1 MQRQSTFAPGAL
13 QARGRSAIIRRLCD
27 EQNRAASPSR
37 HCVSCAAVP
46 RLCRERRSLRDL
58 SQSLHDGAAG
68 GENGAGK
75 STMLKILARDIAPD
89 TGSIATEKEVKI
101 GFLRQDIDFEQG
113 RTVLEEAYEAFTDIK
128 IVEKKLEEINHQL
141 VTRTDYESEEYSQII
156 EDLADYTHRFDLLGG
171 YNYVGDTEKILLG
184 LGFKREDFNNQTET
198 FSGGWRMRIELAKL
212 LLQSNDI
219 LLLDEPTNHLDIES
233 IIWLENFLRNY
244 PGVVVIVSHDKMF
257 LDNVTN
263 RTIEISLGKAYDF
276 NKPYSQYLELRHE
289 IREKQLATQK
299 NQAKKIE
306 ETEKLIEKFRA
317 KASKASMAQSL
328 IKKLDKVERIE
339 VDEDDNSVM
348 NISFP
353 VSITPGKVVIEAE
366 NVTKKYG
373 EKTIL
378 KDISLLV
385 ERGSK
390 IAFVGQNGQ
399 GKSTFIKAI
408 VKDID
413 YTGTIKLGHNVQLGY
428 FAQNQAEYLDGE
440 ITLLQTMQD
449 AANDTNRSKVRDM
462 LGSFLFRG
470 DDVEKKVK
478 VLSGGERNRLALCKL
493 LLQPINVLVMDEP
506 TNHLDIKSKNVLK
519 AALQQYEGTLLLVSH
534 DRDFLQGMSNIVYE
548 FKDQKIKEYLGD
560 INFFLEQRNLEN
572 MREVE
577 KKDAV
582 KKEVPKDKSLSYE
595 EQKKGKALQN
605 KLSKVE
611 SQIKQLEMDIQK
623 DDKLLASNYDK
634 HIEDASFFMAYN
646 KKKKDLDNL
655 LEEWET
661 IQMEIE
667 NA

>member
-1 MQRQSTFAPGAL
+1 MLNIHNLSVSFGGTYLFEEVTF
-13 QARGRSAIIRRLCD
+13 RLGSGD
-27 EQNRAASPSR
+27 R
-37 HCVSCAAVP
+37 VGLV
-46 RLCRERRSLRDL
+46 
-58 SQSLHDGAAG
+58 GK
-68 GENGAGK
+68 NGAGK
-75 STMLKILARDIAPD
+75 STMLKILAKDFAPD
-89 TGSIATEKEVKI
+89 SGQIATEKEVKM
-101 GFLRQDIDFEQG
+101 GFLRQDIDFVKG
-113 RTVLEEAYEAFTDIK
+113 RSVLEEAYQAFEEIK
-128 IVEKKLEEINHQL
+128 RAEFRIDEINHQL
-141 VTRTDYESEEYSQII
+141 VTRTDYESQEYSDLI
-156 EDLADYTHRFDLLGG
+156 EELSDVTHHYEMLGG

-184 LGFKREDFNNQTET
+184 LGFKREDFDNQTDT

-212 LLQSNDI
+212 LLQTNDI

-233 IIWLENFLRNY
+233 IIWLEGFLRNF

-276 NKPYSQYLELRHE
+276 NKPYSEYLVLRQE

-353 VSITPGKVVIEAE
+353 VSQTPGRVVIEAE
-366 NVTKKYG
+366 HVTKAYG
-373 EKTIL
+373 DKTIL

-390 IAFVGQNGQ
+390 VAFVGQNGQ
-399 GKSTFIKAI
+399 GKSTFMKAI
-408 VKDID
+408 VNEFK
-413 YTGTIKLGHNVQLGY
+413 YEGTIKLGHNVQLGY

-440 ITLLQTMQD
+440 ITLLQTMED
-449 AANDTNRSKVRDM
+449 AATDTNRSKVRDM

-519 AALQQYEGTLLLVSH
+519 AALKQFEGTLLLVSH

-548 FKDQKIKEYLGD
+548 FKDQKIREYLGD
-560 INFFLEQRNLEN
+560 INFFLEQKNAMN
-572 MREVE
+572 MREIE
-577 KKDAV
+577 KKDVVVNAAAKPV
-582 KKEVPKDKSLSYE
+582 KNISYEDQKKAKSL
-595 EQKKGKALQN
+595 QN
-605 KLSKVE
+605 RLSKIE
-611 SQIKQLEMDIQK
+611 SQIQQLEKDIQH
-623 DDKLLASNYDK
+623 DDRALASNYDK
-634 HIEDASFFMAYN
+634 HIEDATFFAAYE
-646 KKKKDLDNL
+646 KKKNELAQF
-655 LEEWET
+655 LEDWELV
-661 IQMEIE
+661 QLEIE
-667 NA
+667 ELNS

>member
-1 MQRQSTFAPGAL
+1 MLNIHNLSVSFGGTFLFEEVTFRLGAGDRVGL
-13 QARGRSAIIRRLCD
+13 VGK
-27 EQNRAASPSR
+27 
-37 HCVSCAAVP
+37 
-46 RLCRERRSLRDL
+46 
-58 SQSLHDGAAG
+58 
-68 GENGAGK
+68 NGAGK
-75 STMLKILARDIAPD
+75 STMLKILAGDFKPD
-89 TGSIATEKEVKI
+89 SGVIATEKEVKM
-101 GFLRQDIDFEQG
+101 GFLRQDIDFEEG
-113 RTVLEEAYEAFTDIK
+113 RTVLEEAYQAFDEIK
-128 IVEKKLEEINHQL
+128 KTEFRIDEINHQL
-141 VTRTDYESEEYSQII
+141 ATRTDYESQSYSELIEELS
-156 EDLADYTHRFDLLGG
+156 DLTHHYEILGG
-171 YNYVGDTEKILLG
+171 YNYVGNTEKILLG
-184 LGFKREDFNNQTET
+184 LGFKREDFNNLTST

-212 LLQSNDI
+212 LLQTNDI

-233 IIWLENFLRNY
+233 IIWLEGFLRNFA
-244 PGVVVIVSHDKMF
+244 GVVVIVSHDKMF

-353 VSITPGKVVIEAE
+353 VSQVPGRVVIEAE
-366 NVTKKYG
+366 KVTKSYG
-373 EKTIL
+373 DKTIL

-408 VKDID
+408 VNEFE
-413 YTGTIKLGHNVQLGY
+413 YQGNIKLGHNVQLGY

-440 ITLLQTMQD
+440 ITLLRTMED
-449 AANDTNRSKVRDM
+449 AATDTNRSKVRDM
-462 LGSFLFRG
+462 LGSFLFGG

-519 AALQQYEGTLLLVSH
+519 AALQKFEGTLLLVSH

-560 INFFLEQRNLEN
+560 INFFLEQRNMEN

-577 KKDAV
+577 KKDVA
-582 KKEVPKDKSLSYE
+582 KKEEPKTNNKVSYEDQKKNKSL
-595 EQKKGKALQN
+595 QN
-605 KLSKVE
+605 RLSKIE
-611 SQIKQLEMDIQK
+611 SQIKDLEINIQK
-623 DDKLLASNYDK
+623 DDKELASNYDK
-634 HIEDASFFMAYN
+634 LIENAAFFTAYE
-646 KKKKDLDNL
+646 KKKKELDKL
-655 LEEWET
+655 LEDWE
-661 IQMEIE
+661 IVQEEIDSMS
-667 NA
+667 